1 MSLVI
6 NTNVASLNAQRQLLQ
21 SGNALDQATE
31 RLSSGNRINSAKDD
45 AAGLAIANRMT
56 SQVRGLNQAVR
67 NANDGI
73 SMVQTAEGAL
83 QEATNILQR
92 MRELSIQAANG
103 SYEDVDRSRLD
114 SEVQLLKVEL
124 DRIAKDTTFNGK
136 ALLDGSLQNTLLQ
149 VGSEQ
154 NQTIGLDIGSF
165 STSSLGG
172 NSGDLVGEESTGLAA
187 LTAIATDGNLVINDT
202 DISALDGATTLNEAL
217 NIINADLEG
226 KGAEVTT
233 LVQVEG
239 DSGGSGVLRSG
250 DVLTLT
256 LTDGDNNTQAID
268 IANTNSMEELVEKI
282 NSSSSIEA
290 SLDTNGRLIL
300 SAEGATSIEVAG
312 TGDSL
317 DNTGLEAA
325 TTNFSLVINDT
336 STEKRGVTISGDG
349 TEAVA
354 DDLGIDFNDDSG
366 NLLGADLVAAP
377 TLDTL
382 NKGDLIINGV
392 AVGAMNLDG
401 GTGGTAAEN
410 AEILAEKINDISS
423 ETGVVAIV
431 DGDALKLRSS
441 TGDEISIQ
449 YGESV
454 DATNMYEATGLQERN
469 AANGVGS
476 VASINISTAAGAQK
490 AIGILDEAIDQVG
503 QTRAD
508 LGAINNRLEF
518 TVANLSNISE
528 KTSAA
533 RSRIMDADFAAET
546 ANLSKS
552 QVLQQAAQ
560 AMLAQ
565 ANARPQQVLQL
576 LQ

>member
-172 NSGDLVGEESTGLAA
+172 NSGDLVGEESTGLGA
-187 LTAIATDGNLVINDT
+187 LQAIETDGNLVINDT
-202 DISALDGATTLNEAL
+202 DISALDGANTLNEAL

-256 LTDGDNNTQAID
+256 LTDGDNNTQEID
-268 IANTNSMEELVEKI
+268 IANTNNMEELVEKI

-317 DNTGLEAA
+317 DNTGLEAT

-354 DDLGIDFNDDSG
+354 DNLGIDFNDDSG

-401 GTGGTAAEN
+401 ATAAEN

-431 DGDALKLRSS
+431 DSDALKLRSS

-454 DATNMYEATGLQERN
+454 DASNMYEATGLQERN